1 MQCFCIC
8 ICSILK
14 LKYGADV
21 GLDVLDIGILG
32 TWLFWILVMKFLDHF
47 WSIIKIGDRF
57 PSPLTNVVSLPLNK
71 ILQFFLNDFGIK
83 DL

>member
-1 MQCFCIC
+1 
-8 ICSILK
+8 
-14 LKYGADV
+14 
-21 GLDVLDIGILG
+21 
-32 TWLFWILVMKFLDHF
+32 MKFLDHF